1 MKWKYY
7 SAGIIA
13 PPGARGVVILN
24 SSAGNQPSSKC
35 MIHFQFPNPLCI
47 GKLTNTPVE
56 RRDQVRQLPNT
67 GCVPGKLSAE
77 HFECC

>member
-35 MIHFQFPNPLCI
+35 M
-47 GKLTNTPVE
+47 T
-56 RRDQVRQLPNT
+56 LPI
-67 GCVPGKLSAE
+67 PESPM
-77 HFECC
+77 HR